1 MITFQLK
8 VGSYQ
13 QRQQQIIKIISYIE
27 QLCKRDVLSGR
38 TVTGGIISVANSS
51 WQLSFTV
58 NRQQQFKKQPKNQ
71 VSVWIYA
78 LYSDEKGDFIKTNHG
93 MYW

>member
-8 VGSYQ
+8 SWFVSATATTDNK
-13 QRQQQIIKIISYIE
+13 KIISYIE

-78 LYSDEKGDFIKTNHG
+78 LYSDEKRRLH
-93 MYW
+93 